1 MKKNILLLYG
11 GEEEASISC
20 ISSKFIY
27 ESIKESQNLEIIPV
41 IINSQFELFLNEEFQ
56 LKFTEGKKV
65 ELNNRSLFIGSK
77 RIPIHYCIPCIHG
90 APGENGQIQE
100 ILNFYG
106 IKYLGNTPEISKNC
120 FNKITTKLW
129 AEKLGIP
136 TTPFE
141 IITENSTSN
150 HLNDL
155 FTKLGENVFIK
166 TSSQGSSIGCYPA
179 KTMAQY
185 KDAVKNA
192 LKYGS
197 FVLIEKTIQARE
209 IEIAAFQFEGKLV
222 VSNPGE
228 VLNGQHFYSYED
240 KYSTRSSTKTT
251 TQPKLDKLHITRL
264 KSYAEKLFKNMCL
277 KDLAR
282 IDFFMEENS
291 GEIYLNEINTFPG
304 MTPISLFPKLLAA
317 EKITMKNYLLNRI
330 EQN

>member
-41 IINSQFELFLNEEFQ
+41 IINSQFELFLNDRFQ
-56 LKFTEGKKV
+56 LKFTESKKV
-65 ELNNRSLFIGSK
+65 EVKNRSLFIDSK
-77 RIPIHYCIPCIHG
+77 KIPIHYCIPCIHG

-141 IITENSTSN
+141 VITKNNTSN
-150 HLNDL
+150 QLKNIY
-155 FTKLGENVFIK
+155 TALGENVFIK

-179 KTMAQY
+179 KTMGQF
-185 KDAVKNA
+185 KDAVKSA
-192 LKYGS
+192 LEYGP
-197 FVLIEKTIQARE
+197 FVLIEKAIQARE
-209 IEIAAFQFEGKLV
+209 IEIAAFQFKGKLMI
-222 VSNPGE
+222 SNPGE
-228 VLNGQHFYSYED
+228 VLNDQSFYSYED
-240 KYSTRSSTKTT
+240 KYSEKSSTKTT
-251 TQPKLDKLHITRL
+251 IQPKLDNLQMTKL
-264 KSYAEKLFKNMCL
+264 KSYAERLFKNMSL

-282 IDFFMEENS
+282 IDFFLKENS

-317 EKITMKNYLLNRI
+317 EKITMKNYLLDRI
-330 EQN
+330 EQI